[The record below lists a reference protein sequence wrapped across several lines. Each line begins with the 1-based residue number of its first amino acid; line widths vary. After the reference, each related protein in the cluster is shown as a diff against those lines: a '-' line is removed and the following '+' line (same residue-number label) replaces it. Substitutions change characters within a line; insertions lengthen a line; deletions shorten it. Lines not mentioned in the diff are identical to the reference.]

1 MLLDFVKQGVGNTN
15 DGNTA
20 RRFFR
25 DSKFAAEVTQ
35 VDEILIKQFHTI
47 LIAVTSRKSINME
60 KFQQYATATI
70 LRYNEFYNWYF
81 MPVTVHKVLFHG
93 VKIMEFFDLP
103 IGYYSEE
110 AQEARN
116 KDFKR
121 IRECNTRKTSR
132 IDTNEDIIHGLLIS
146 SDPVISKLR
155 NMKEKKPIEFD
166 AEVAELFLTNGK

>member
-1 MLLDFVKQGVGNTN
+1 MLLDFVRQGSGNTN

-25 DSKFAAEVTQ
+25 DSKFASENTGI
-35 VDEILIKQFHTI
+35 DEKLIKRFHVI
-47 LIAVTSRKSINME
+47 LIAVTSRKKVDVT
-60 KFQQYATATI
+60 KFDKYATDTI
-70 LRYNEFYNWYF
+70 LLYNSLYSWYY

-93 VKIMEFFDLP
+93 AKIMEFFDLP

-132 IDTNEDIIHGLLIS
+132 FDTIEDIIHGLLIS
-146 SDPVISKLR
+146 SDPVISQLR
-155 NMKEKKPIEFD
+155 NIKEKKQINFD
-166 AEVAELFLTNGK
+166 AEVMELFSTD